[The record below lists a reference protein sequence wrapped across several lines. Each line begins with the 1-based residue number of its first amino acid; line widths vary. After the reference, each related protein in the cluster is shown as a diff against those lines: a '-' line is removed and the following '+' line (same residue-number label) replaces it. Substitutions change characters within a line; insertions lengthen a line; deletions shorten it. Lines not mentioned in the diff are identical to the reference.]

1 MNEAKDE
8 VKEEVRRSKLIRR
21 SQIQNLAARKRAK
34 KREAAR
40 SKWRGAVQETLVDV
54 EIERAE
60 LEEKRLRML
69 KLKKIQEANKAL
81 ENTTLPEDNTNE
93 GFDDIET
100 SELPENRFS
109 VKEDFN
115 VLKSN

>member
-54 EIERAE
+54 EIEKEER
-60 LEEKRLRML
+60 EEKRLRML

-81 ENTTLPEDNTNE
+81 AETEYVTNE

-115 VLKSN
+115 MPIIYEL